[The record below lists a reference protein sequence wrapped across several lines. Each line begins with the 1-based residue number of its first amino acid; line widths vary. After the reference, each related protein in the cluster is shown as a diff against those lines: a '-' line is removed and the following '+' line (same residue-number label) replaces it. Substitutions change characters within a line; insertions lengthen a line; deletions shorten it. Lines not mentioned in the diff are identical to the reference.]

1 MYKLTNFNSIQ
12 RLLDGASIPMDV
24 ANADYAAYLVWVEEG
39 NTAEPADVIVV
50 PTPNELII
58 SKIAAME
65 ATDMTNRG
73 SRELMLRMMEKEGED
88 KGMTIEQ
95 LIAAV
100 PFYRILK
107 ARDVEISAL
116 RAQLV

>member
-24 ANADYAAYLVWVEEG
+24 ANADYAAYLVWLEEG
-39 NTAEPADVIVV
+39 NTPEPADALIV

-73 SRELMLRMMEKEGED
+73 SRELMLRLMEKEGED

>member
-1 MYKLTNFNSIQ
+1 
-12 RLLDGASIPMDV
+12 MDP
-24 ANADYAAYLVWVEEG
+24 ANTDYAEYLAWVAEG
-39 NTAEPADVIVV
+39 NTPEPADASVV
-50 PTPNELII
+50 PTPNQMII
-58 SKIAAME
+58 YKIAAME

-73 SRELMLRMMEKEGED
+73 SRELMLRLMEKEGVE

-95 LIAAV
+95 LTAAV